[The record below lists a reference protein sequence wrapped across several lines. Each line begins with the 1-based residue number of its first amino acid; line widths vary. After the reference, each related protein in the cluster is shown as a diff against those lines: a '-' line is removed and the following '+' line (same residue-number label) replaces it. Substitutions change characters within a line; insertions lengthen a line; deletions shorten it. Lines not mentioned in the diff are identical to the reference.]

1 MQTRRELAKAAL
13 YAPLAAAWARNA
25 AAKTID
31 SKINGVMI
39 GAQSYSFRDRPLD
52 AAIQAYV
59 DCGLGYAE
67 LWQGHLE
74 PKGKEEAKKWR
85 TSAPAAIFKEVR
97 RKFDNAGVKLVAFNY
112 SFRDEYTDAEID
124 HGFKMTQW
132 MGLNKITASSNVD
145 VAKRVSPYADKYKIY
160 VGFHNHA
167 SMKPNEFSTPKDFAE
182 ALKGNSKY
190 LRINLDIGHATAA
203 GWDPVQYLS
212 EHHDKIVTLHLKDRS
227 ANHDGKQGENLPW
240 GEGTTKISAVLLLLK
255 QKKWQIPANIEYEYG
270 RPGMDTIA
278 EVKKCYDYCKKVLA

>member
-1 MQTRRELAKAAL
+1 MQTRRELAKAL
-13 YAPLAAAWARNA
+13 LCAPLATAWAANA
-25 AAKTID
+25 AAKTIN
-31 SKINGVMI
+31 SKIDGVMI

-52 AAIQAYV
+52 AAIQACV
-59 DCGLGYAE
+59 DCGLGYCE

-74 PKGKEEAKKWR
+74 PQGQAEAKKWR
-85 TSAPAAIFKEVR
+85 LSAPSSFFRGVR
-97 RKFDNAGVKLVAFNY
+97 QKFDNAGVKLVAWNY
-112 SFRDEYTDAEID
+112 SFRDDYSDAEINR
-124 HGFKMTQW
+124 GFRMAQW

-145 VAKRVSPYADKYKIY
+145 MAKRISPYADKFKVY

-167 SMKPNEFSTPKDFAE
+167 SMAPNEFSTPKDFEE

-203 GWDPVQYLS
+203 GWDPVDYLA
-212 EHHDKIVTLHLKDRS
+212 EHHDKVLTLHLKDRS
-227 ANHDGKQGENLPW
+227 PNSNGKEGENLPW

-255 QKKWQIPANIEYEYG
+255 EKGWPIPANIEYEYG
-270 RPGMDTIA
+270 RPGMNTIA